1 MNFFETVFPRQAN
14 NDYKGSPIAF
24 YGFLLV
30 VATQSFSG
38 LVHYFTYDSGKVQI
52 AGLMPLQGT
61 PDPSGLIFALSAN
74 AGAWELIILAIY
86 GVVLW
91 RYRSLIPLMFV
102 LAIAKSLLG
111 FGNTFLHPLDP
122 AYFEHTPPAL
132 IARVPR
138 SVFELVMLFLA
149 VRRPSKNA
157 VMADNS

>member
-61 PDPSGLIFALSAN
+61 PDPSGLIFALGAN

-86 GVVLW
+86 GVVSHHRYHLILHEEKPATKQIDNLW
-91 RYRSLIPLMFV
+91 ATYKESQIR
-102 LAIAKSLLG
+102 
-111 FGNTFLHPLDP
+111 
-122 AYFEHTPPAL
+122 
-132 IARVPR
+132 
-138 SVFELVMLFLA
+138 
-149 VRRPSKNA
+149 
-157 VMADNS
+157 